1 MSRRVDGV
9 AMEREGQ
16 YVEQSELKE
25 SETRWQVPVEFGE
38 HARGAH
44 ELDSLVIMAGQPSHT
59 RAL

>member
-1 MSRRVDGV
+1 
-9 AMEREGQ
+9 MEREGQ